1 VRFAAPLLF
10 LILEIVKVMI
20 DRRISRLLRSVGL
33 VGAVTFAGCSNP
45 AEPTAA
51 DKSQPSAKTPG
62 IPSSTTPGTAP
73 SSSTATAPTQA
84 GTANPEDVKAV
95 KARLAEIGPG
105 AKLVDKGGVLSEV
118 SIQDGA
124 SVTAEDMALFGKLSD
139 LKKLQV
145 YNCRALNDEMAAPI
159 LGLKQ
164 LTSLAITNS
173 IISDATVAAIVKSFP
188 DLVELDLSSN
198 TNMTNSVLK
207 LLVELKKLQ
216 RLTLVQ
222 NRFNE
227 LNTRQLAK
235 MPELRVLDLR
245 GNMEA
250 GDMTLEV
257 VSQLPKLV
265 VLKHRSNVVS
275 DSGMEYLANAGELD
289 SLLIQDFKITS
300 QSGQHIAKL
309 KKLTQLEIF
318 RCQGFGTDGVLA
330 LQGLDLERL
339 TLRDLPDVS
348 DAAMELLNHLP
359 KLKRLYLHELGS
371 LSDEG
376 LKNLASLSSLEVLDI
391 WSIVGMTDA
400 TIDAIATLPNLKEL
414 SIRSTSITDASIDKL
429 LAMPKLQ
436 SLTLKD
442 NASISEE
449 AIKKLETRKWTKLD
463 TGAGASETE

>member
-1 VRFAAPLLF
+1 
-10 LILEIVKVMI
+10 MI
-20 DRRISRLLRSVGL
+20 DRRISQLVSGIGL
-33 VGAVTFAGCSNP
+33 VGAVTLAGCTKP
-45 AEPTAA
+45 AEPSA
-51 DKSQPSAKTPG
+51 DKSKPSASATGSQNSDASNAAVTK
-62 IPSSTTPGTAP
+62 PSATSSAATSSAAAAPTAP
-73 SSSTATAPTQA
+73 A
-84 GTANPEDVKAV
+84 GTAKPEDVKAA
-95 KARLAEIGPG
+95 KARLAELGPG
-105 AKLVDKGGVLSEV
+105 AKLVDKGGVLTEV

-124 SVTAEDMALFGKLSD
+124 SVTAEDMALFGKLTD

-250 GDMTLEV
+250 GDMTLEI

-265 VLKHRSNVVS
+265 ALKHRSNVVS
-275 DSGMEYLANAGELD
+275 DSGMEYLANAVELD

-300 QSGQHIAKL
+300 QSGQYIAKL

-330 LQGLDLERL
+330 LQGLNLERL

-348 DAAMELLNHLP
+348 DPAMELLNHLP

-376 LKNLASLSSLEVLDI
+376 LKNLASLTALEVLDI

-400 TIDAIATLPNLKEL
+400 TVDAIAKLPNLKEL

-429 LAMPKLQ
+429 LTMPKLQ
-436 SLTLKD
+436 SLTIKD
-442 NASISEE
+442 NASVSEE
-449 AIKKLETRKWTKLD
+449 AIKKLETRKWAKLD
-463 TGAGASETE
+463 TGSGASEPE